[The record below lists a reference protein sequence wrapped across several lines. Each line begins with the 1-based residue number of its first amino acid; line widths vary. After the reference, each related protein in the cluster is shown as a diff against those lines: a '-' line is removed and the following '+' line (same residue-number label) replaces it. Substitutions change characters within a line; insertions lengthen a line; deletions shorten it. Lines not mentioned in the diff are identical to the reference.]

1 MEVSLYSAAAAM
13 NATERW
19 QDLVT
24 ENMSSASIPGARQ
37 REISF
42 SSVPAGLSSGYGP
55 GSQFVIPATTYS
67 VSFQQGEL
75 KATGDNLSFALQGPG
90 FFAVQ
95 LPNGSKAYTRDGE
108 FHLDAKGTLVNKQN
122 HPVMTDSGPLQFDMN
137 NKAPI
142 HVATDGEVSQGNDI
156 KGKISVTDFKNMKA
170 VSTLGTSLVIP
181 NGPEA
186 KPEPAADTIVQ
197 QGAVE
202 GSNTSPTLAMA
213 TLVTAMR
220 MFETN
225 QKVMQMQDERLGKS
239 ITELSGTN

>member
-19 QDLVT
+19 QDLVA
-24 ENMSSASIPGARQ
+24 ENLSSSSIPGARQ

-42 SSVPAGLSSGYGP
+42 SSVPAGMSSGYGS

-75 KATGDNLSFALQGPG
+75 KATGDNLSFGLQGPG
-90 FFAVQ
+90 FFALQ

-122 HPVMTDSGPLQFDMN
+122 YPVMTDSGPLQFDMN
-137 NKAPI
+137 NSAPI
-142 HVATDGEVSQGNDI
+142 NVASDGEVSQGNDI
-156 KGKISVTDFKNMKA
+156 KGKISVTNFKNMNA
-170 VSTLGTSLVIP
+170 VSTFGGLIVP

-186 KPEPAADTIVQ
+186 KPEPATDTVVQ
-197 QGAVE
+197 QGSVE

-213 TLVTAMR
+213 TLMTAMR

-225 QKVMQMQDERLGKS
+225 QKVMQMQDERMGKS